1 MKYERIK
8 KLTKLIL
15 DIMFFTGI
23 IVLLTLPIWLRFAG
37 THYSKDI
44 EIHYLAMLI
53 VFAVSGLNGLLIVN
67 ELRKMMKTVLEANC
81 FVEDNVKSLRRMAR
95 YSLVISIFFFIKV
108 LLVPTPATLIIIL
121 VFFIAALFS
130 VVLSCVFQEA
140 VNYKDE
146 NDLTIWGGVSCG
158 NRN

>member
-23 IVLLTLPIWLRFAG
+23 IVLITLPIWLRFAG

-44 EIHYLAMLI
+44 ENHYLAMVI

-67 ELRKMMKTVLEANC
+67 ELRKMMKTVLEVNC

-146 NDLTIWGGVSCG
+146 NDLTI
-158 NRN
+158 

>member
-8 KLTKLIL
+8 KLTKVIL

-23 IVLLTLPIWLRFAG
+23 IVLITLPIWLRFAG

-44 EIHYLAMLI
+44 ENHYLAMVV

-67 ELRKMMKTVLEANC
+67 ELRKMMKTVLEVNC

-146 NDLTIWGGVSCG
+146 NDLTI
-158 NRN
+158 

>member
-53 VFAVSGLNGLLIVN
+53 VFAVSGLNGILIVN

-95 YSLVISIFFFIKV
+95 YSLVIYIFFFIKV

-146 NDLTIWGGVSCG
+146 NDLTI
-158 NRN
+158 

>member
-53 VFAVSGLNGLLIVN
+53 VFAVSGLNGILIVN
-67 ELRKMMKTVLEANC
+67 ELRKMMKTVLEVNC

-95 YSLVISIFFFIKV
+95 YSLVISDRK
-108 LLVPTPATLIIIL
+108 
-121 VFFIAALFS
+121 S
-130 VVLSCVFQEA
+130 VV
-140 VNYKDE
+140 
-146 NDLTIWGGVSCG
+146 
-158 NRN
+158 

>member
-23 IVLLTLPIWLRFAG
+23 IVLITLPIWLRFAG

-44 EIHYLAMLI
+44 ENHYLAMVI

-67 ELRKMMKTVLEANC
+67 ELRKMMKTVLEVNC

-146 NDLTIWGGVSCG
+146 NDLTS
-158 NRN
+158 

>member
-37 THYSKDI
+37 IHYSKDI

-146 NDLTIWGGVSCG
+146 NDLTI
-158 NRN
+158 

>member
-23 IVLLTLPIWLRFAG
+23 IVLITLPIWLRFAG

-44 EIHYLAMLI
+44 ENHYLAMVV

-67 ELRKMMKTVLEANC
+67 ELRKMMKTVLEVNC

-146 NDLTIWGGVSCG
+146 NDLTI
-158 NRN
+158 

>member
-67 ELRKMMKTVLEANC
+67 ELRKMTKTVLEVNC

-95 YSLVISIFFFIKV
+95 YSLVISIFFFVKV

-146 NDLTIWGGVSCG
+146 NDLTI
-158 NRN
+158 

>member
-53 VFAVSGLNGLLIVN
+53 VFAVSGLNGILIVN
-67 ELRKMMKTVLEANC
+67 ELRKMMKTVLEGNC

-146 NDLTIWGGVSCG
+146 NDLTI
-158 NRN
+158 

>member
-44 EIHYLAMLI
+44 ENHYLAMVI

-67 ELRKMMKTVLEANC
+67 ELRKMMKTVLKVNC

-146 NDLTIWGGVSCG
+146 NDLTI
-158 NRN
+158 

>member
-37 THYSKDI
+37 THYSKNI

-146 NDLTIWGGVSCG
+146 NDLTI
-158 NRN
+158 

>member
-44 EIHYLAMLI
+44 ENHYLAMVI

-67 ELRKMMKTVLEANC
+67 ELRKMMKTVLEVNC

-108 LLVPTPATLIIIL
+108 LLVPIPATLIIIL

-146 NDLTIWGGVSCG
+146 NDLTI
-158 NRN
+158 

>member
-23 IVLLTLPIWLRFAG
+23 IVLITLPIWLRFAG

-44 EIHYLAMLI
+44 ENHYLATLI

-67 ELRKMMKTVLEANC
+67 ELRKMMKTVLEVNC

-146 NDLTIWGGVSCG
+146 NDLTI
-158 NRN
+158 

>member
-15 DIMFFTGI
+15 DIKFFTGI
-23 IVLLTLPIWLRFAG
+23 IVLITLPIWLRFAG

-44 EIHYLAMLI
+44 ENHYLAMVI

-67 ELRKMMKTVLEANC
+67 ELRKMMKTVLEVNC

-146 NDLTIWGGVSCG
+146 NDLTI
-158 NRN
+158 

>member
-23 IVLLTLPIWLRFAG
+23 IVLLTLPIGLRFAG

-53 VFAVSGLNGLLIVN
+53 VFAVSGLNGILIVN

-146 NDLTIWGGVSCG
+146 NDLTI
-158 NRN
+158 

>member
-44 EIHYLAMLI
+44 EIHYLAMVI

-146 NDLTIWGGVSCG
+146 NDLTI
-158 NRN
+158 

>member
-23 IVLLTLPIWLRFAG
+23 IVLITLPIWLRFAG

-44 EIHYLAMLI
+44 ENHYLAMVI

-67 ELRKMMKTVLEANC
+67 ELRKMMKTVLEVNC
-81 FVEDNVKSLRRMAR
+81 FVEDNAKSLRRMAR

-146 NDLTIWGGVSCG
+146 NDLTI
-158 NRN
+158 

>member
-37 THYSKDI
+37 THYSKDK

-53 VFAVSGLNGLLIVN
+53 VFAVSGLNGILIVN
-67 ELRKMMKTVLEANC
+67 ELRKMMKTVLEVNC

-146 NDLTIWGGVSCG
+146 NDLTI
-158 NRN
+158 

>member
-8 KLTKLIL
+8 KLTRLIL

-53 VFAVSGLNGLLIVN
+53 VFAVSGLNGILIVN

-146 NDLTIWGGVSCG
+146 NDLTI
-158 NRN
+158 

>member
-146 NDLTIWGGVSCG
+146 NNLTI
-158 NRN
+158 

>member
-23 IVLLTLPIWLRFAG
+23 IVLITLPIWLRFAG

-53 VFAVSGLNGLLIVN
+53 VFAVSGLNGILIVN

-146 NDLTIWGGVSCG
+146 NDLTI
-158 NRN
+158 

>member
-23 IVLLTLPIWLRFAG
+23 IVLITLPIWLRFAG

-44 EIHYLAMLI
+44 VNHYLAMVI

-67 ELRKMMKTVLEANC
+67 ELRKMMKTVLEVNC

-146 NDLTIWGGVSCG
+146 NDLTI
-158 NRN
+158 

>member
-53 VFAVSGLNGLLIVN
+53 VFAVSGLNGILIVN
-67 ELRKMMKTVLEANC
+67 ELRKMMKTVLEVNC

-95 YSLVISIFFFIKV
+95 YSLVISIFFYIKV
-108 LLVPTPATLIIIL
+108 LLVPTPAILIIIL

-146 NDLTIWGGVSCG
+146 NDLTI
-158 NRN
+158 

>member
-23 IVLLTLPIWLRFAG
+23 IVLITLPIWLRFAG

-44 EIHYLAMLI
+44 ENHYLAMVI
-53 VFAVSGLNGLLIVN
+53 VFVVSGLNGLLLVN
-67 ELRKMMKTVLEANC
+67 ELRKMMKTVLEVNC

-146 NDLTIWGGVSCG
+146 NDLTI
-158 NRN
+158 

>member
-53 VFAVSGLNGLLIVN
+53 VFAVSGLNGILIVN
-67 ELRKMMKTVLEANC
+67 ELRKMMKTVLKVNC

-146 NDLTIWGGVSCG
+146 NDLTI
-158 NRN
+158 

>member
-53 VFAVSGLNGLLIVN
+53 VFGLNGILIVN

-146 NDLTIWGGVSCG
+146 NDLTI
-158 NRN
+158 

>member
-23 IVLLTLPIWLRFAG
+23 IVLITLPIWLRFAG

-44 EIHYLAMLI
+44 ENHYLAMVI

-95 YSLVISIFFFIKV
+95 YSLVISIFFFVKV

-146 NDLTIWGGVSCG
+146 NDLTI
-158 NRN
+158 

>member
-15 DIMFFTGI
+15 DIMFFKGI

-53 VFAVSGLNGLLIVN
+53 VFAVSGLNGILIVN

-146 NDLTIWGGVSCG
+146 NDLTI
-158 NRN
+158 

>member
-23 IVLLTLPIWLRFAG
+23 IVLITLPIWLRFAG

-44 EIHYLAMLI
+44 ENHYLEMVI

-67 ELRKMMKTVLEANC
+67 ELRKMMKTVLEVNC

-146 NDLTIWGGVSCG
+146 NDLTI
-158 NRN
+158 

>member
-23 IVLLTLPIWLRFAG
+23 IVLITLPIWLRFAG

-44 EIHYLAMLI
+44 EIHYLAMVI

-67 ELRKMMKTVLEANC
+67 ELRKMMKTVLEMNC

-146 NDLTIWGGVSCG
+146 NDLTI
-158 NRN
+158 

>member
-67 ELRKMMKTVLEANC
+67 ELRKMMKTVLEVNC
-81 FVEDNVKSLRRMAR
+81 FVEDNVKSLRRMER

-146 NDLTIWGGVSCG
+146 NDLTI
-158 NRN
+158 

>member
-23 IVLLTLPIWLRFAG
+23 IVLITLPIWLRFAG

-44 EIHYLAMLI
+44 ENHYLAMVI

-108 LLVPTPATLIIIL
+108 LLVPTPANLIIIL

-146 NDLTIWGGVSCG
+146 NDLTI
-158 NRN
+158 

>member
-67 ELRKMMKTVLEANC
+67 ELRKMMKTVLEANW

-146 NDLTIWGGVSCG
+146 NDLTI
-158 NRN
+158 

>member
-15 DIMFFTGI
+15 DIMFFTVI

-44 EIHYLAMLI
+44 ENHYLATLI

-146 NDLTIWGGVSCG
+146 NDLTI
-158 NRN
+158 

>member
-53 VFAVSGLNGLLIVN
+53 VFAVSGLNGILIVN
-67 ELRKMMKTVLEANC
+67 ELRKMMKTVLEADC

-146 NDLTIWGGVSCG
+146 NDLTI
-158 NRN
+158 

>member
-23 IVLLTLPIWLRFAG
+23 IVLLTLPIWFRFAG

-53 VFAVSGLNGLLIVN
+53 VFAVSGLNGILIVN
-67 ELRKMMKTVLEANC
+67 ELRKMMKTVLEVNC

-146 NDLTIWGGVSCG
+146 NDLTI
-158 NRN
+158 

>member
-23 IVLLTLPIWLRFAG
+23 IVLITLPIWLRFTG

-44 EIHYLAMLI
+44 ENHYLAMVI

-67 ELRKMMKTVLEANC
+67 ELRKMMKTVLEVNC

-146 NDLTIWGGVSCG
+146 NDLTI
-158 NRN
+158 

>member
-1 MKYERIK
+1 MKYERNK

-53 VFAVSGLNGLLIVN
+53 VFAVSGLNGILIVN
-67 ELRKMMKTVLEANC
+67 ELRKMMKTVLEVNC

-146 NDLTIWGGVSCG
+146 NDLTI
-158 NRN
+158 

>member
-53 VFAVSGLNGLLIVN
+53 VFAVSGLNGILIVN
-67 ELRKMMKTVLEANC
+67 ELRKMMKTVMEVNC
-81 FVEDNVKSLRRMAR
+81 LVEDNVKSLRRMAR

-146 NDLTIWGGVSCG
+146 NDLTI
-158 NRN
+158 